1 MVYILFI
8 LVAAVTLY
16 TAMKLSTFA
25 DVLSTKTSMGGMLVG
40 TILLAGATS
49 LPEVTTSLS
58 AVVIGNPD
66 IAVGNVLGSNLFNLL
81 VLATFDLYFRSTRLY
96 DNIERSHLYS
106 AVLAI
111 ILTALALSGLVYSET
126 PAVFGV
132 GIDMIGILVI
142 YILGLI
148 YINKKSSSTIQP
160 VTEEPVE
167 NKKKSKKKPGTPHSD
182 ISLKKAI
189 IGFSIS
195 ALVIMGAGT
204 ALSILGDQIAIIT
217 GLGSSF
223 VGSFLIAA
231 TTSLPEAV
239 SVYVALRLRNVN
251 LAFGS
256 ILGSNIFNMLILVM
270 SDFVY
275 REGSI
280 LNAASESHIS
290 TGISITFLSL
300 VVIYGIL
307 RKPVKS
313 TWTYVI
319 PSILTVIVYFI
330 TTYLLFV
337 S

>member
-8 LVAAVTLY
+8 LVAGITLY
-16 TAMKLSTFA
+16 AAMKLSTFA

-58 AVVIGNPD
+58 AVLIGNPD
-66 IAVGNVLGSNLFNLL
+66 IAVGNVLGSNLFNLC
-81 VLATFDLYFRSTRLY
+81 VLALFDLYFRKKKLYEQIDST
-96 DNIERSHLYS
+96 HLYS

-111 ILTALALSGLVYSET
+111 ILTALALSGLVYSQT

-142 YILGLI
+142 YIAGLI
-148 YINKKSSSTIQP
+148 YMNKKSSSMKP
-160 VTEEPVE
+160 VVEPTTE
-167 NKKKSKKKPGTPHSD
+167 KKSKKKPGNPHSD

-189 IGFSIS
+189 IGFAIS

-204 ALSILGDQIAIIT
+204 ALSILGDQIAVLT

-223 VGSFLIAA
+223 VGSFLIAG
-231 TTSLPEAV
+231 TTSLPEVV

-275 REGSI
+275 RDGSI
-280 LNAASESHIS
+280 LNAAAESHII

-300 VVIYGIL
+300 LVIYGIR
-307 RKPVKS
+307 RKPTTS
-313 TWTYVI
+313 LAMYLI
-319 PSILTVIVYFI
+319 PSVLTVIVYFV
-330 TTYLLFV
+330 TTYLLFI

>member
-8 LVAAVTLY
+8 LVAGITLY
-16 TAMKLSTFA
+16 AAMKLSTFA

-40 TILLAGATS
+40 TVLLAGATS
-49 LPEVTTSLS
+49 LPEVTTSIS

-66 IAVGNVLGSNLFNLL
+66 IAVGNVLGSNLFNLF
-81 VLATFDLYFRSTRLY
+81 VLALFDLYFRKKKLYEQIDST
-96 DNIERSHLYS
+96 HLYT

-111 ILTALALSGLVYSET
+111 ILTALALSGLVYSQT

-132 GIDMIGILVI
+132 GIDMIAILVI
-142 YILGLI
+142 YIAGLI
-148 YINKKSSSTIQP
+148 YMNKKSSSMQP
-160 VTEEPVE
+160 VVEPKEE
-167 NKKKSKKKPGTPHSD
+167 KKSNKKPGNPHSD
-182 ISLKKAI
+182 ITLKKAI
-189 IGFSIS
+189 IGFTIA

-204 ALSILGDQIAIIT
+204 ALSILGDQIARLT

-223 VGSFLIAA
+223 VGSFLIAG
-231 TTSLPEAV
+231 TTSLPEVV

-270 SDFVY
+270 SDIVY
-275 REGSI
+275 RDGSI
-280 LNAASESHIS
+280 LNAAAASHII

-300 VVIYGIL
+300 LAIYGIR
-307 RKPVKS
+307 RKPTTS
-313 TWTYVI
+313 SAMYLI
-319 PSILTVIVYFI
+319 PSILTVLVYFV

>member
-8 LVAAVTLY
+8 LVAGITLY

-58 AVVIGNPD
+58 AVLIGNPD

-81 VLATFDLYFRSTRLY
+81 VLATFDLYFRSTKLY
-96 DNIERSHLYS
+96 EKIDRTHLYS

-111 ILTALALSGLVYSET
+111 ILTALALSGLVYSQT

-142 YILGLI
+142 YIAGLI
-148 YINKKSSSTIQP
+148 YMNKKSSSMKP
-160 VTEEPVE
+160 VVEPTTE
-167 NKKKSKKKPGTPHSD
+167 KKSKKKPGNPHSD

-189 IGFSIS
+189 IGFAIS

-204 ALSILGDQIAIIT
+204 ALSILGDQIAVLT

-275 REGSI
+275 RDGSI
-280 LNAASESHIS
+280 LNAAAESHIV

-300 VVIYGIL
+300 LVIYGIR
-307 RKPVKS
+307 RKPTTS
-313 TWTYVI
+313 LAMYLI
-319 PSILTVIVYFI
+319 PSVLTVIVYFV
-330 TTYLLFV
+330 TTYLLFI

>member
-1 MVYILFI
+1 MVYVLFI

-16 TAMKLSTFA
+16 AAMKLSTFA
-25 DVLSTKTSMGGMLVG
+25 DVLSTKTSMGGLLVG

-49 LPEVTTSLS
+49 LPEVTTSIS

-81 VLATFDLYFRSTRLY
+81 VLAIFDLYFRKKRLY
-96 DNIERSHLYS
+96 EQIDRTHLYS
-106 AVLAI
+106 AVIAI
-111 ILTALALSGLVYSET
+111 ILTSLALSGLLYSQT
-126 PAVFGV
+126 PALFGV
-132 GIDMIGILVI
+132 GIDMIAVLVI
-142 YILGLI
+142 YIAGLV
-148 YINKKSSSTIQP
+148 YMNKKSSAMKP
-160 VTEEPVE
+160 VVEPTTE
-167 NKKKSKKKPGTPHSD
+167 KKSKKKAGTPHSD

-189 IGFSIS
+189 IGFTIA
-195 ALVIMGAGT
+195 ALVIMAAGT
-204 ALSILGDQIAIIT
+204 ALSILGDQIAILS

-256 ILGSNIFNMLILVM
+256 ILGSNMFNMLILVM
-270 SDFVY
+270 SDVVY
-275 REGSI
+275 RDGSI
-280 LNAASESHIS
+280 LNAAAESHII

-300 VVIYGIL
+300 LVIYGIR
-307 RKPVKS
+307 RKPTTS
-313 TWTYVI
+313 SAMYLI
-319 PSILTVIVYFI
+319 PSILTVLVYFV

>member
-1 MVYILFI
+1 MVYVLFI

-16 TAMKLSTFA
+16 AAMKLSTFA

-49 LPEVTTSLS
+49 LPEVTTSIS

-66 IAVGNVLGSNLFNLL
+66 IAVGNVLGSNLFNLF
-81 VLATFDLYFRSTRLY
+81 VLAMFDLYFRSKRLY
-96 DNIERSHLYS
+96 EQIDRTHLYS
-106 AVLAI
+106 AILAI
-111 ILTALALSGLVYSET
+111 ILTSLALSGLLYSET
-126 PAVFGV
+126 PAILGV
-132 GIDMIGILVI
+132 GIDMIAILII
-142 YILGLI
+142 YIIGLV
-148 YINKKSSSTIQP
+148 YMNKKSSSSMQP
-160 VTEEPVE
+160 VQEVPTE
-167 NKKKSKKKPGTPHSD
+167 KTSKKKPGNPHSD
-182 ISLKKAI
+182 ISLKRAI
-189 IGFSIS
+189 IGFSI
-195 ALVIMGAGT
+195 AAVVIMGAGT
-204 ALSILGDQIAIIT
+204 ALSILGDQIAVLT

-223 VGSFLIAA
+223 IGSFLIAA

-280 LNAASESHIS
+280 LNAAAESHIV
-290 TGISITFLSL
+290 TGVSITFLSL
-300 VVIYGIL
+300 LVIYGIR
-307 RKPVKS
+307 RKPTTKLG
-313 TWTYVI
+313 TYLI
-319 PSILTVIVYFI
+319 PSVLTIIVYFV
-330 TTYLLFV
+330 TTYLLFI

>member
-8 LVAAVTLY
+8 LVAGITLY
-16 TAMKLSTFA
+16 AAMKLSTFA

-40 TILLAGATS
+40 TVLLAGATS
-49 LPEVTTSLS
+49 LPEVTTSIS

-66 IAVGNVLGSNLFNLL
+66 IAVGNVLGSNLFNLF
-81 VLATFDLYFRSTRLY
+81 VLALFDLYFRKKKLYEQIDST
-96 DNIERSHLYS
+96 HLYS

-111 ILTALALSGLVYSET
+111 ILTALALSGLVYSQT

-132 GIDMIGILVI
+132 GIDMIAILVI
-142 YILGLI
+142 YIAGLI
-148 YINKKSSSTIQP
+148 YMNKKSSSMQP
-160 VTEEPVE
+160 VVEPKEE
-167 NKKKSKKKPGTPHSD
+167 KKSNKKPGNPHSD
-182 ISLKKAI
+182 ITLKKAI
-189 IGFSIS
+189 IGFTIA

-204 ALSILGDQIAIIT
+204 ALSILGDQIARLT

-223 VGSFLIAA
+223 VGSFLIAG
-231 TTSLPEAV
+231 TTSLPEVV

-270 SDFVY
+270 SDIVY
-275 REGSI
+275 RDGSI
-280 LNAASESHIS
+280 LNAAASSHII

-300 VVIYGIL
+300 LAIYGIR
-307 RKPVKS
+307 RKPTTS
-313 TWTYVI
+313 SAMYLI
-319 PSILTVIVYFI
+319 PSILTVLVYFV